1 MRISDWSSDVCS
13 SDLGGAVVLS
23 SAFPVRKAHAAG
35 TPPEINVGQIA
46 PMTGSAAE
54 FGPYYRDAVQLA
66 INQINKAAKEVFGG
80 PIINKH
86 ITVDTTTLP
95 TVGVQAARQMVD
107 TDNVAAIIG
116 GWSSGVTVAVATS
129 VSIPSGVLQ
138 DRKST

>member
-1 MRISDWSSDVCS
+1 
-13 SDLGGAVVLS
+13 
-23 SAFPVRKAHAAG
+23 
-35 TPPEINVGQIA
+35 
-46 PMTGSAAE
+46 MTRSAAE
-54 FGPYYRDAVQLA
+54 FGPDYRDAGKLA

-138 DRKST
+138 VANGATSPLLTVLPADAKRSEEHTSELQSLMR

>member
-107 TDNVAAIIG
+107 TDNVAAIR
-116 GWSSGVTVAVATS
+116 SEAHTPELQALMRTSYAVFC
-129 VSIPSGVLQ
+129 L
-138 DRKST
+138 KN